1 MIINK
6 KEDNF
11 NIQGSPPPLELLI
24 LACGHVFNRKQV
36 GNFQSGKPA

>member
-11 NIQGSPPPLELLI
+11 NIQESPPPLELLI
-24 LACGHVFNRKQV
+24 CGHVFNRKQV
-36 GNFQSGKPA
+36 RHFQSGKPT

>member
-11 NIQGSPPPLELLI
+11 NIQGSPPLELLI
-24 LACGHVFNRKQV
+24 LACGHVYNRKQV
-36 GNFQSGKPA
+36 GNFQSG